1 MDLLLREEA
10 CRAKQVRRES
20 APEALPLGCG
30 SPQQGRGTRG
40 LAVDGWAARQM
51 AEEIE
56 WLDEELCNLTK
67 ELTDQLAALTSREG
81 KKLSKADRD
90 DKVRQV
96 SMCVPDARAI

>member
-1 MDLLLREEA
+1 
-10 CRAKQVRRES
+10 
-20 APEALPLGCG
+20 
-30 SPQQGRGTRG
+30 
-40 LAVDGWAARQM
+40 M